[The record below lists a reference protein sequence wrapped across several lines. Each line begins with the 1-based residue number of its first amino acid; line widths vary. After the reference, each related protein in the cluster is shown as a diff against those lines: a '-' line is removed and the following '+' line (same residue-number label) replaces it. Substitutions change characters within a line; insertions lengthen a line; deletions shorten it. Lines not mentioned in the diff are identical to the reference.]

1 MFRRP
6 PFLRVSAVFAAAL
19 ALAAPASARDH
30 IQIAVPDGVSVD
42 IYGGSTGMLARVAAE
57 QPLKPLS
64 Q

>member
-6 PFLRVSAVFAAAL
+6 PFLRVSAVFAAL

-42 IYGGSTGMLARVAAE
+42 IYGGSSGMLALVVAE